1 MTVPSIGLIK
11 AMELEASQFAA
22 AALPADG
29 FDLRAMRRAL
39 CDIGLDMPTGI
50 QIRSVQVAESNC
62 LWVFA
67 RNSDNTRRIVYSH
80 GGGFVA
86 GGFPSHRTLV
96 AWLAQYSGASVLFVD
111 YDLAPEVKFPNQIQ
125 QVYTALEWA
134 AENGPLGP
142 DPATRLFV
150 AGDSAGAGIALAALV
165 TARDNRTRLPD
176 GALFFCG
183 MFDLVGSSSM
193 FIQAAPRRQMM
204 VEAYLGDLALAVQ
217 PLASPIRA
225 DLAGLPPMLL
235 QTGTLDACH
244 ADTEIMAERAKAADV
259 CVTLQVWT
267 DTFHLWQRFA
277 PLAPEAEE
285 ALQAAGRF
293 ICSKD
298 KP

>member
-1 MTVPSIGLIK
+1 MGLIK
-11 AMELEASQFAA
+11 AMELEAAQFAT
-22 AALPADG
+22 AALPIDG
-29 FDLRAMRRAL
+29 FDVAAMRRAL
-39 CDIGLDMPTGI
+39 CDIGLDMPSGI
-50 QIRSVQVAESNC
+50 QIRAVRVAQLNC

-67 RNSDNTRRIVYSH
+67 QNSDTTRRIVYSH

-96 AWLAQYSGASVLFVD
+96 AWLAHYSGASVLFVG
-111 YDLAPEVKFPNQIQ
+111 YQLAPEVKFPTQIQ
-125 QVYTALEWA
+125 QVCAAFEWA
-134 AENGPLGP
+134 AENGPLGR

-165 TARDNRTRLPD
+165 TARDNGTRRAD

-183 MFDLVGSSSM
+183 MFDLVRSSST

-204 VEAYLGDLALAVQ
+204 VEAYLGDLAVAVQ

-235 QTGTLDACH
+235 QTGTRDACR
-244 ADTEIMAERAKAADV
+244 ADSEIMAERAKAADV
-259 CVTLQVWT
+259 CVTLQVWP

-293 ICSKD
+293 I
-298 KP
+298 